1 MWNGISYRENGTVYN
16 RRLAI
21 MRFIMRF
28 IMHESDA
35 ILFVL
40 EKL

>member
-21 MRFIMRF
+21 MRFIM
-28 IMHESDA
+28 HESDA